1 MPEKKTLTQQIEMV
15 NAQLR
20 DFGRTAI
27 QEVKMVKNGQI
38 IGQIRYGYKPQ
49 YVFDAVNSILMPENW
64 RYEVVSKEI
73 FDNQVVAEVKLFIRV
88 KDEWFCKGA
97 HH

>member
-1 MPEKKTLTQQIEMV
+1 MPEKKTLIQQIEMV

-49 YVFDAVNSILMPENW
+49 CFVHNRNP
-64 RYEVVSKEI
+64 
-73 FDNQVVAEVKLFIRV
+73 
-88 KDEWFCKGA
+88 
-97 HH
+97 

>member
-27 QEVKMVKNGQI
+27 HEVKMVKNGQI

-64 RYEVVSKEI
+64 RYEVVSKDI
-73 FDNQVVAEVKLFIRV
+73 FDNQSLPK
-88 KDEWFCKGA
+88 
-97 HH
+97 